1 VNGKYLLDTNI
12 IISIFAKDPQIHN
25 RLANAEEVFVPCIA
39 IGELCFG
46 AHKSLKI
53 EENLTRIDEFA
64 INNTVLACDTDTA
77 KRYGDIKNRLKNKGQ
92 PLPENDIWIAAIA
105 QQHTLTL
112 ITKDTH
118 FDLVEN
124 LKVEKW

>member
-1 VNGKYLLDTNI
+1 MNGKYLLDTNI

-39 IGELCFG
+39 IGELYFG
-46 AHKSLKI
+46 AYKSLKI
-53 EENLTRIDEFA
+53 EENLARIAEFA

-77 KRYGDIKNRLKNKGQ
+77 KRYGDIKNHLKEKGQ

-105 QQHTLTL
+105 QQYTLTL
-112 ITKDTH
+112 ITKDKH
-118 FDLVEN
+118 FELVEK
-124 LKVEKW
+124 LKIESW

>member
-46 AHKSLKI
+46 AYKSLKI
-53 EENLTRIDEFA
+53 EENLARIDEYYC
-64 INNTVLACDTDTA
+64 AC
-77 KRYGDIKNRLKNKGQ
+77 L
-92 PLPENDIWIAAIA
+92 
-105 QQHTLTL
+105 
-112 ITKDTH
+112 
-118 FDLVEN
+118 
-124 LKVEKW
+124 

>member
-1 VNGKYLLDTNI
+1 MNGKYLLDTNI

-46 AHKSLKI
+46 AYKSLKI
-53 EENLTRIDEFA
+53 EENLARIDEFA

-77 KRYGDIKNRLKNKGQ
+77 RIYGDIKNRLKEKGQ
-92 PLPENDIWIAAIA
+92 PIPENDIWIAAIA
-105 QQHTLTL
+105 QQYTLIL

-124 LKVEKW
+124 LKIESW

>member
-1 VNGKYLLDTNI
+1 MNGKYLLDTNI

-25 RLANAEEVFVPCIA
+25 RLANAEEVFIPCIA

-46 AHKSLKI
+46 AYKSLKI
-53 EENLTRIDEFA
+53 EENLARIDEFA

-77 KRYGDIKNRLKNKGQ
+77 RIYGDIKNRLKEKGQ
-92 PLPENDIWIAAIA
+92 PIPEKDIWIAAIA
-105 QQHTLTL
+105 QQYTLIL

-124 LKVEKW
+124 LKIESW

>member
-1 VNGKYLLDTNI
+1 MNGKYLLDTNI

-25 RLANAEEVFVPCIA
+25 RLANAEEVFIPCIA

-46 AHKSLKI
+46 AYKSLKI
-53 EENLTRIDEFA
+53 EENLARIDEFA

-77 KRYGDIKNRLKNKGQ
+77 RIYGDIKNRLKEKGQ
-92 PLPENDIWIAAIA
+92 PIPENDIWIAAIA
-105 QQHTLTL
+105 QQYTLIL

-124 LKVEKW
+124 LKIESW

>member
-25 RLANAEEVFVPCIA
+25 RLANAEEVFIPCIA
-39 IGELCFG
+39 IGELYFG
-46 AHKSLKI
+46 AYKSLKI
-53 EENLTRIDEFA
+53 EENLSRIAEFA

-77 KRYGDIKNRLKNKGQ
+77 KRYGDIKNRLKEQGQ

>member
-1 VNGKYLLDTNI
+1 MNGKYLLDTNI

-39 IGELCFG
+39 IGELYFG
-46 AHKSLKI
+46 AYKSLKI
-53 EENLTRIDEFA
+53 EENLARIDEFA

-77 KRYGDIKNRLKNKGQ
+77 KRYGHIKNQLKEKGQ
-92 PLPENDIWIAAIA
+92 PIPENDIWIAAIA
-105 QQHTLTL
+105 QQYAITLV
-112 ITKDTH
+112 TKDTH

-124 LKVEKW
+124 LKVEVW